1 MALLI
6 KSTKNFVKLSH
17 NTRFISQ
24 ALQKVN
30 EKLDLEL
37 EGIKAAGTWKSE
49 RVITSKQDVSI
60 NVHGS
65 QGQILNFCANNY
77 LGLSVSIFINFSYSD
92 AIFLH
97 WSKNFDQLISN
108 HFWQPCT
115 GIHLNLIEFSEK
127 LDSWSHNSQYF
138 EYIVAYL
145 LLIP

>member
-77 LGLSVSIFINFSYSD
+77 LGLSVSIFIIFFYTG
-92 AIFLH
+92 AISLH
-97 WSKNFDQLISN
+97 
-108 HFWQPCT
+108 
-115 GIHLNLIEFSEK
+115 
-127 LDSWSHNSQYF
+127 
-138 EYIVAYL
+138 
-145 LLIP
+145 